1 MIGYQSFP
9 KTLSYGANNWDYNR
23 LGKSC
28 LNLFLNEVSLDTMD
42 TLRTAQWK
50 IKLAVSTVAQ
60 ALERLREG
68 KMGLDCI
75 IIC

>member
-1 MIGYQSFP
+1 
-9 KTLSYGANNWDYNR
+9 
-23 LGKSC
+23 
-28 LNLFLNEVSLDTMD
+28 MD

-60 ALERLREG
+60 TLERLREG
-68 KMGLDCI
+68 KMGLGCI

>member
-1 MIGYQSFP
+1 
-9 KTLSYGANNWDYNR
+9 
-23 LGKSC
+23 
-28 LNLFLNEVSLDTMD
+28 MD

-60 ALERLREG
+60 ALEGLREG
-68 KMGLDCI
+68 KMGLGCI